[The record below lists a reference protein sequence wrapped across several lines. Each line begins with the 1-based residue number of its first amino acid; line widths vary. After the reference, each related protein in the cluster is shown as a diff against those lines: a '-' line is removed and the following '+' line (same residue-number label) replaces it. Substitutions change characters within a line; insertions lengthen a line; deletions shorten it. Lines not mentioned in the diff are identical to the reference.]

1 MIKERILNKGD
12 RFHYFLCSRCQTL
25 QLADS
30 VEDIGYFYS
39 NYRVFQNTYQPEKK
53 KKTKKKKK
61 ACSLMGH
68 CLSKV
73 KWMEEEAVR
82 LNELGEGDQAVFY
95 IRKRRKRDES

>member
-53 KKTKKKKK
+53 NMYQK
-61 ACSLMGH
+61 AVWQLKMKWFLNMP
-68 CLSKV
+68 LSER
-73 KWMEEEAVR
+73 MMR
-82 LNELGEGDQAVFY
+82 EGDSG
-95 IRKRRKRDES
+95 I